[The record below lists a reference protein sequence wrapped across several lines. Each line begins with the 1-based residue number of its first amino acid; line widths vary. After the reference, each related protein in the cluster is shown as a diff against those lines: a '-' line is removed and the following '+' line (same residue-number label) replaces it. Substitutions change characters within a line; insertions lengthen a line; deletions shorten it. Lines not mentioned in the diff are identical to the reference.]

1 MNRLFLFLLLLGTV
15 LVAGC
20 KTAYYEHHLF
30 ETPENLAEV
39 LAMKQRIY
47 PVADAE
53 AALQALVT
61 LYLDLGFTFTQ
72 AEPELGLVN
81 AVSMRDPDYKPARM
95 VAAGLLTVAGLFTG
109 SVDLVAYEDI
119 ELIQVST
126 TLEPVPEGIRIR
138 VTMARALHST
148 DGALDYDTIDNPDF
162 YTLFFS
168 HVDKAFAPL
177 MENTP

>member
-1 MNRLFLFLLLLGTV
+1 
-15 LVAGC
+15 
-20 KTAYYEHHLF
+20 
-30 ETPENLAEV
+30 
-39 LAMKQRIY
+39 MKQRIY

-53 AALQALVT
+53 AALQAVIS

-95 VAAGLLTVAGLFTG
+95 IAAGLLTVAGLFTG

-138 VTMARALHST
+138 VTMAHALHST
-148 DGALDYDTIDNPDF
+148 DGALDYDTIDDPDF
-162 YTLFFS
+162 YNLFFS
-168 HVDKAFAPL
+168 YVDKAFAPL